1 MIEIKA
7 INVTNDN
14 NVNNDNNDNNDNN
27 ITNDNNVTNDNNDI
41 KSVTP
46 LHRYSVTV
54 QNNRTHPKKKSH
66 LSSLLFPPRLTCYVM
81 TIQNKANQ
89 YVRL

>member
-1 MIEIKA
+1 MTKIKA

-14 NVNNDNNDNNDNN
+14 NVNNDNNV
-27 ITNDNNVTNDNNDI
+27 TNVSNVTNDNNDI

-46 LHRYSVTV
+46 LQCYSSKTTEHILKR
-54 QNNRTHPKKKSH
+54 NPTFP
-66 LSSLLFPPRLTCYVM
+66 LCSLLFPPRLTCYVM
-81 TIQNKANQ
+81 TIQNKANP

>member
-1 MIEIKA
+1 MTEIKA
-7 INVTNDN
+7 INVTN
-14 NVNNDNNDNNDNN
+14 V
-27 ITNDNNVTNDNNDI
+27 NNVTNDNNDI

-46 LHRYSVTV
+46 LQCYSVTV

-66 LSSLLFPPRLTCYVM
+66 LSSLLFPLLLFPPRLTCNVM
-81 TIQNKANQ
+81 TIQNKANL

>member
-1 MIEIKA
+1 MTKIKA

-14 NVNNDNNDNNDNN
+14 NVN
-27 ITNDNNVTNDNNDI
+27 NDNNVTNDNNDI

-46 LHRYSVTV
+46 LQCYSVTV

-66 LSSLLFPPRLTCYVM
+66 LSSLLFALSSPPYLLCNDDTG
-81 TIQNKANQ
+81 
-89 YVRL
+89 